1 MITPSKEIISKWNQL
16 LNLHSWATIIKTSG
30 MGRHTIERALAGHEI
45 SMKSYNKL
53 NKCFITLEQN
63 RKEGEAKLISL

>member
-1 MITPSKEIISKWNQL
+1 MITPSKEIVAKWLEL
-16 LNLHSWATIIKTSG
+16 LNLHTWATIIKTSG

-53 NKCFITLEQN
+53 NNCFIRLEET
-63 RKEGEAKLISL
+63 RKQTEDKLCSL